1 NQEIADRLFIELGTV
16 KNHVHHILD
25 KLNVNSRQDAASYL
39 NLVQNHNAVV
49 DIEPDETSNE

>member
-1 NQEIADRLFIELGTV
+1 MGTV

-25 KLNVNSRQDAASYL
+25 KLNVNSRQDAAPYL